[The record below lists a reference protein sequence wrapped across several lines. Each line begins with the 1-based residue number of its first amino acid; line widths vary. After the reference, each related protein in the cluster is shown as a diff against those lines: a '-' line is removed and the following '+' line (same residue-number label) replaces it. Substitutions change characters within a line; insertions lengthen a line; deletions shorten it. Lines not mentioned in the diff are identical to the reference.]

1 LPIAASPGNAAAV
14 NASPRP
20 VPPLVI
26 AVDGPAASGKGTIA
40 KALARHYGLPHM
52 DTGKLYRACGLAVRL
67 AGHDPYDGEAA
78 AAAARAIDARLL
90 DDPDLMSSLNSDYAS
105 IVSSHPAVRAALLE
119 TQQAFARQ
127 PGGAVLDGRD
137 IGTVIAPDATAK
149 LFVTA
154 APEVR
159 AQRRYSELA
168 GRGGDQ
174 TSKQSLA
181 DVLADIAARDAR
193 DSGRSAAPLV
203 QASDAALLDTS
214 NLSIAA
220 AVAAAI
226 DLVEKARARRGR

>member
-1 LPIAASPGNAAAV
+1 MVIRHPSPDPA
-14 NASPRP
+14 
-20 VPPLVI
+20 PLVI

-67 AGHDPYDGEAA
+67 AGHDPYDAEAA

-119 TQQAFARQ
+119 TQQTFARQ

-159 AQRRYSELA
+159 AQRRYNELA
-168 GRGGDQ
+168 GRGVDQ
-174 TSKQSLA
+174 TLA

-203 QASDAALLDTS
+203 QAGDAALLDTS